1 MTVELRESY
10 TMDPTFF
17 EFFPD
22 GRPEAPKTASTPR
35 DAGERSG
42 QPPGAG
48 KSASGLKKTV
58 AVTGNPASRPKIS
71 VSRLGNSVT
80 ATVSTALSPA
90 EPRPA
95 LRCIRPDRPGTE
107 SKPEPP
113 CDLGA
118 QAGTHRGIW
127 QDNADD
133 ALGVTAHLIRLEC
146 EHYALWH
153 ESRNGGHTRAGC

>member
-17 EFFPD
+17 EFFRMVVRRPLRQQVRRGMRASVRGNRWGQEKRQRSKKD
-22 GRPEAPKTASTPR
+22 GRSDRKSCQPSRNFCQPSGKFCHCDRLHSLVARGTPSCP
-35 DAGERSG
+35 AVYPSG
-42 QPPGAG
+42 
-48 KSASGLKKTV
+48 
-58 AVTGNPASRPKIS
+58 
-71 VSRLGNSVT
+71 
-80 ATVSTALSPA
+80 
-90 EPRPA
+90 
-95 LRCIRPDRPGTE
+95 RPGTE

-113 CDLGA
+113 RGLGA